1 MIIETP
7 LDSNPNLIERH
18 SNQGVLIRKIGT
30 TEEYIIATDYINEW
44 DIQNGFLPYRYEGTE
59 ILIPE
64 PHKILP

>member
-30 TEEYIIATDYINEW
+30 TEEYNC
-44 DIQNGFLPYRYEGTE
+44 
-59 ILIPE
+59 
-64 PHKILP
+64 H